1 MNATVRA
8 TNVGRLSCIRRGPLA
23 KFALGVCKTG
33 ALPLLR
39 PIRFVVLVAI
49 SLGALIPTARAH
61 DPFEAFTSATIRHD
75 RLDLIITMAQSTALK
90 LIDPA
95 ARIPSLTPEN
105 FAEHRPHLLRE
116 GAALF
121 TITSVRTP
129 LAPRKVDV
137 ELTEE
142 NDVVFKLT
150 YPRPAPGRLRF
161 SASYL
166 KKLGDGYGGIFEV
179 NDDSDH
185 NLGWEQLLWAQPN
198 LEVTV
203 PK

>member
-1 MNATVRA
+1 MSLRGATA
-8 TNVGRLSCIRRGPLA
+8 TRQSIWLTPARFAHLVLSFLILFTLA
-23 KFALGVCKTG
+23 T
-33 ALPLLR
+33 
-39 PIRFVVLVAI
+39 
-49 SLGALIPTARAH
+49 TARAH
-61 DPFEAFTSATIRHD
+61 DPFEAFASAVVRPD

-105 FAEHRPHLLRE
+105 FAEHRPRLLRE

-121 TITSVRTP
+121 VVRSVHTQ
-129 LAPRKVDV
+129 LTARKIEI

-142 NDVVFKLT
+142 NDVVFKLS
-150 YPRPAPGRLRF
+150 YPRPAPGRLLF
-161 SASYL
+161 SAAYL

-185 NLGWEQLLWAQPN
+185 NLGWEQLLWAQPD

-203 PK
+203 PPAAPRSEKK

>member
-1 MNATVRA
+1 MF
-8 TNVGRLSCIRRGPLA
+8 GLRLGQLGGARLVPAIRP
-23 KFALGVCKTG
+23 ALGTRRPRRVSFFTL
-33 ALPLLR
+33 ALALC
-39 PIRFVVLVAI
+39 
-49 SLGALIPTARAH
+49 SLATPARAH
-61 DPFEAFTSATIRHD
+61 DPFEAFTAAVIRPD

-95 ARIPSLTPEN
+95 ARLPSLAPEN
-105 FAEHRPHLLRE
+105 FAEHRPRLLRE

-142 NDVVFKLT
+142 NDVVFKIT
-150 YPRPAPGRLRF
+150 YPRPAAGRLLF
-161 SASYL
+161 SAAYL

>member
-1 MNATVRA
+1 MSVREATA
-8 TNVGRLSCIRRGPLA
+8 TRQSIWLTPARFAHLA
-23 KFALGVCKTG
+23 LFLLALC
-33 ALPLLR
+33 
-39 PIRFVVLVAI
+39 VLAT
-49 SLGALIPTARAH
+49 TARAH
-61 DPFEAFTSATIRHD
+61 DPFEAFTSAVVRAD

-90 LIDPA
+90 LIDPT

-105 FAEHRPHLLRE
+105 LAEHRPRFLRE

-121 TITSVRTP
+121 VVTSVHTK
-129 LAPRKVDV
+129 LTARKIEI

-150 YPRPAPGRLRF
+150 YPRPAPGRLLF

-203 PK
+203 PPAAPRSEKK